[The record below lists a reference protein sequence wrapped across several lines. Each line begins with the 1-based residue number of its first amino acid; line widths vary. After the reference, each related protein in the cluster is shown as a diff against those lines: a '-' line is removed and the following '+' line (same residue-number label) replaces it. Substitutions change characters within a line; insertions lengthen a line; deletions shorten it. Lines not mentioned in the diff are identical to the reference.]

1 MKVEYDPA
9 KDASNR
15 VKHGISLAEAQR
27 LDWDAALTVP
37 DTRRRDGEERYVAT
51 APLEGRLH
59 VAAFT
64 VRADKLRIISL
75 RKANRR
81 EITRYETQIRKSQN

>member
-1 MKVEYDPA
+1 MRP
-9 KDASNR
+9 
-15 VKHGISLAEAQR
+15 
-27 LDWDAALTVP
+27 LTVP
-37 DTRRRDGEERYVAT
+37 DTRRRYGEERYVAT